1 MIVNGYTI
9 LPGASLIGAQL
20 QGENLRGFDLTGAD
34 LRGANLRDSV
44 LTGATLT
51 GAQLLFAH
59 LEGANLTGA
68 VLTNAKL
75 QGAHLEGVDL
85 QRLDLRGVDLKDAV
99 LTGANLTGSDL
110 RGAQLQHAD
119 LTGAVLTDAKLQ
131 GAHLEGAHLEGAT
144 LNVEQMIYAQTQ
156 RAILFPE
163 IPEEN
168 DDFPQGRAFEI
179 HNYFKT
185 LDIDEIT
192 KFLENY
198 NNLNTITVNTITVN
212 TITGTYEDTLFSPLL
227 RFIQNSN
234 GFLPEEKEDYTKK
247 INYIFGQ
254 VNNYDGFTSHKGLF
268 DSTIQFVSRQEDNF
282 IEQYI
287 RTLVDD
293 CLNAYGDG
301 QQSCLKGMTE
311 RIVTVLGEV
320 ARILTI
326 GQNKDD
332 QNKDH
337 QKPIY
342 VELKTLFNI
351 GDDGEDESID
361 FNGLVQEWSTTY
373 LEDGEKHNELLGLA
387 EGEQRKQHFIDFMT
401 NKYKAS
407 DKYNDDVYKKI
418 SKAVED
424 YDNAGVFDRGSFGG
438 KGKRKGRNNT
448 KKNKGSKRNIKKIK
462 DTKKNIKKNKGSK
475 KNIKKN
481 KDTKRKT
488 KKRNY
493 QK

>member
-1 MIVNGYTI
+1 MSVNGYI
-9 LPGASLIGAQL
+9 ISPRAPLIGAQL
-20 QGENLRGFDLTGAD
+20 QDQNLRGVDLTGAD
-34 LRGANLRDSV
+34 LRGANLRGSV
-44 LTGATLT
+44 LTDAILT

-85 QRLDLRGVDLKDAV
+85 RGLDLRGVDLKDAH

-119 LTGAVLTDAKLQ
+119 LRGANLTDAQLQ

-168 DDFPQGRAFEI
+168 DDVPQGRAFEI

-185 LDIDEIT
+185 LDIVGIT

-198 NNLNTITVNTITVN
+198 NNLNAITVNKITVN
-212 TITGTYEDTLFSPLL
+212 TITGTSEDTLFSPLL

-247 INYIFGQ
+247 LNYIFGQ
-254 VNNYDGFTSHKGLF
+254 VEKYEGFTSHKGLF

-301 QQSCLKGMTE
+301 QQSCLKGMME

-332 QNKDH
+332 QNKDV
-337 QKPIY
+337 QNRIY

-361 FNGLVQEWSTTY
+361 FNDLVKEWSTTY
-373 LEDGEKHNELLGLA
+373 LEDGEKHNELLELT
-387 EGEQRKQHFIDFMT
+387 EKEQIKQHFIDFMT

-407 DKYNDDVYKKI
+407 NKYNDYVRRKI
-418 SKAVED
+418 SEAANV
-424 YDNAGVFDRGSFGG
+424 YDDEGVFVRGSFGG

-448 KKNKGSKRNIKKIK
+448 KKKQRIKGSKKGKGSKNGKG
-462 DTKKNIKKNKGSK
+462 TKRNIKKNKG
-475 KNIKKN
+475 
-481 KDTKRKT
+481 TKRKT
-488 KKRNY
+488 KKRNC

>member
-131 GAHLEGAHLEGAT
+131 GAHLEGAT

-156 RAILFPE
+156 RAILFHE

-168 DDFPQGRAFEI
+168 DDVPQGRAFEI

-192 KFLENY
+192 KFLER
-198 NNLNTITVNTITVN
+198 NNKTSVNTITVN
-212 TITGTYEDTLFSPLL
+212 TITGTSEDTLFSPLL

-254 VNNYDGFTSHKGLF
+254 VEKYEGFTSHKGLF

-342 VELKTLFNI
+342 IELKTLFNI

-373 LEDGEKHNELLGLA
+373 LEDGEKHNELLVLT
-387 EGEQRKQHFIDFMT
+387 EKEQRKQHFIDFMT

-475 KNIKKN
+475 
-481 KDTKRKT
+481 RKT
-488 KKRNY
+488 KKRNC